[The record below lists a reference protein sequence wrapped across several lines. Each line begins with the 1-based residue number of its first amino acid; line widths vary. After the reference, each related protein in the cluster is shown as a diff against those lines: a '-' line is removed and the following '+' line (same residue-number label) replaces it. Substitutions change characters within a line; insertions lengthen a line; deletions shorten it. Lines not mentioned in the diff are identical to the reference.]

1 MNPIQDRLDQRLRYL
16 VAGACLVV
24 IAAGIRTAHGPLNSL
39 LFALLVTIGVLPVF
53 GGLRRRG
60 ISTGIAVTL
69 TALLMVGTILGIL
82 AFLGLAATNLVKMV
96 PTYED
101 KVQGLWLSLS
111 AQLEARGVDPQR
123 IASAE
128 FLQPGKV
135 LGFVAGVLSSVG
147 GALSSALFLLIIV
160 AFILAEMAARKID
173 LEPRGLVAQI
183 STDIRQYLG
192 ITAATGAG
200 FALAVYL
207 LLLAVGTDL
216 AFVWAVVAFVMNFVP
231 NVGIILT
238 FIPPTILTLL
248 EFGWQRALLVLVG
261 IIAMNFVVDNL
272 IKPRFMSSGLDV
284 SPLVGLVSLIIWSF
298 LLGAPG
304 ALLAIPMTLALKRAW
319 LAGSSPPPAATPGED
334 GGAAAT

>member
-1 MNPIQDRLDQRLRYL
+1 MNQVLDRLDHRLRYL
-16 VAGACLVV
+16 VAAACLV
-24 IAAGIRTAHGPLNSL
+24 ILAAGIQSAHGPLNSL
-39 LFALLVTIGVLPVF
+39 LFAMLVTIGVLPVF

-60 ISTGIAVTL
+60 VSPGIAVGL
-69 TALLMVGTILGIL
+69 TALLMVGTILAIL
-82 AFLGLAATNLVKMV
+82 AFLGLAATNLVKVV

-128 FLQPGKV
+128 ILQPGKV
-135 LGFVAGVLSSVG
+135 LGFVAGILSSVG
-147 GALSSALFLLIIV
+147 SALSSALFLLIIV
-160 AFILAEMAARKID
+160 AFILAEMAARKMD
-173 LEPRGLVAQI
+173 LEPGGLVAQI
-183 STDIRQYLG
+183 SRDIRQYLG

-200 FALAVYL
+200 FAVAVYL

-238 FIPPTILTLL
+238 FIPPTVLTLL
-248 EFGWQRALLVLVG
+248 EFGWQRALVVLAG
-261 IIAMNFVVDNL
+261 IIAMNFLVDNL

-284 SPLVGLVSLIIWSF
+284 TPLVGLVSLIVWGF

-304 ALLAIPMTLALKRAW
+304 ALLAIPLTLALKRAW
-319 LAGSSPPPAATPGED
+319 MTEPTPPAATPGED
-334 GGAAAT
+334 AGAAAT